1 MKKKKNTWTRKNSLK
16 IKKNKPLG
24 KKTPQQ
30 KEKKHNSFAK
40 T

>member
-16 IKKNKPLG
+16 KKNKPLG

-30 KEKKHNSFAK
+30 KQKKHNSFAK